1 MIGFITIFA
10 TSLVLVLVAEMADK
24 TQLLTLSLS
33 CRFPAR
39 KVLLGVS
46 LAIAV
51 LNLVAVVIG
60 ALAGRFIPVTA
71 VKIGAGLLF
80 VAFGVWNLVA
90 WERVKGETT
99 EAEATEGESPPG
111 HETEAEVCE
120 VKSVSRFVALG
131 VAAGFLVAEIG
142 DKTQLATLSLGA
154 RYEGD
159 LTDSAA
165 VWLGATLGM
174 ILANALAVLVG
185 HLAGRR
191 LPERLMKRISG
202 GLFVAFG
209 VWTLVEA
216 LLG

>member
-1 MIGFITIFA
+1 MIGFLTTFA
-10 TSLVLVLVAEMADK
+10 TSFVLVLVAEMADK

-33 CRFPAR
+33 CRYPAR
-39 KVLLGVS
+39 KVLLGVGI
-46 LAIAV
+46 AIAV

-60 ALAGRFIPVTA
+60 ALAGRFIPVMA
-71 VKIGAGLLF
+71 VKTGAGVLF
-80 VAFGVWNLVA
+80 VGFGVWNLLA
-90 WERVKGETT
+90 REKAQNPPPDGE
-99 EAEATEGESPPG
+99 E
-111 HETEAEVCE
+111 CE
-120 VKSVSRFVALG
+120 VRSAGRLVSLG
-131 VAAGFLVAEIG
+131 IAAGFLVAEIG

-159 LTDSAA
+159 FTASAA

-174 ILANALAVLVG
+174 LLANALAIVAG

-216 LLG
+216 FLG

>member
-1 MIGFITIFA
+1 MRPMIGFITIFA
-10 TSLVLVLVAEMADK
+10 TSFVLVLVAEMADK

-33 CRFPAR
+33 CRYPAR
-39 KVLLGVS
+39 KVLLGVGV
-46 LAIAV
+46 AIAV

-60 ALAGRFIPVTA
+60 AVAGRFIPVTA

-80 VAFGVWNLVA
+80 LGFGVWNLLA
-90 WERVKGETT
+90 REKARNPTNDE
-99 EAEATEGESPPG
+99 TEGE
-111 HETEAEVCE
+111 ECE
-120 VKSVSRFVALG
+120 VKSVSRFVSLG
-131 VAAGFLVAEIG
+131 IAAGFLVAEIG

-159 LTDSAA
+159 FTDSAA

-174 ILANALAVLVG
+174 ILANALAILAG

-202 GLFVAFG
+202 GLFVVFG

-216 LLG
+216 FLR